1 MIFVTYLSKGIV
13 QAGST
18 EQLVYVMHC
27 GQRYKLTG
35 DEAALWLNGRFSF
48 DKTTDKKGLSV
59 LSGLKARDLVEAEQ
73 EDNAN
78 NRYQIATRCVFCPSD
93 KHLHIQLSSTES
105 FLIQWLREAGLRLTV
120 AELIYLYENNIQPC
134 DDLCHEHNR
143 QKLVERIYTV
153 DLIEDNVL
161 ESQMAKAQSRDKVV
175 NALMRL
181 LKKKRV
187 LVL

>member
-1 MIFVTYLSKGIV
+1 M
-13 QAGST
+13 
-18 EQLVYVMHC
+18 
-27 GQRYKLTG
+27 
-35 DEAALWLNGRFSF
+35 
-48 DKTTDKKGLSV
+48 
-59 LSGLKARDLVEAEQ
+59 
-73 EDNAN
+73 
-78 NRYQIATRCVFCPSD
+78 
-93 KHLHIQLSSTES
+93 
-105 FLIQWLREAGLRLTV
+105 RLTV